1 MCFFTTNTTLLFIFK
16 KVKKHIANDK
26 KKEYNTVKG
35 SEFMAG
41 KYEIDM
47 CNGSLFP
54 KIIKCALPLMAAN
67 LLQLLY
73 NAVDII
79 VVGRYVGESA
89 LAAVGSTSSLISL
102 IVNAFIGFSV
112 GTSVVVAQNIGSK
125 DYDKVSD
132 ACHTSVL
139 FSVLTGVFLVVIG
152 TIICRPLLILMG
164 SPENVID
171 QATLYMKIYF
181 LGMPA
186 FMFTTYGSALMRTVG
201 DTKRPLYYFS
211 ISGILN
217 VVLNLI
223 MVLCFNMGVAG
234 VAGATIISQ
243 YVSAAFILIAL
254 TRNDGYIKIYLSD
267 LRIEKDSLLSIIKK
281 GLPVGLQSIV
291 FGTSNVIIQSSVNSF
306 GSAVM
311 AGSSAAANIEGFL
324 YTAQNTFCH
333 VATSFVGQN
342 FGAKNYKRIDKI
354 LLICMSVVFVI
365 GLTLG
370 TLVYIFGN
378 NLLSIYAPGNLEAI
392 FYGMVRIRY
401 IELMYFSCGIM
412 DVFVGTIRGIGSS
425 VTPMITSILGVC
437 GIRIL
442 WIFTVFKQNKT
453 LETLFISYPISW
465 VATTLILMV
474 AYLIIRKK
482 YFKKEVLQ

>member
-1 MCFFTTNTTLLFIFK
+1 
-16 KVKKHIANDK
+16 
-26 KKEYNTVKG
+26 
-35 SEFMAG
+35 MAG

-54 KIIKCALPLMAAN
+54 KIIRCALPLMATS

-79 VVGRYVGESA
+79 VVGRYVGETA
-89 LAAVGSTSSLISL
+89 LAAVGSTSSLINL
-102 IVNAFIGFSV
+102 IVNVFIGFSV
-112 GTSVVVAQNIGSK
+112 GTSIVVAQNIGAK
-125 DYDKVSD
+125 DNKKVSD

-139 FSVLTGVFLVVIG
+139 FSVLAGILLAVIG
-152 TIICRPLLILMG
+152 NIVCRPLLVLMG

-186 FMFTTYGSALMRTVG
+186 FMLTTYGSALMRTVG

-234 VAGATIISQ
+234 VAIATIISQ
-243 YVSAAFILIAL
+243 YVSAVFILMAL
-254 TRNDGYIKIYLSD
+254 TRTDGHIKIYLND
-267 LRIEKDSLLSIIKK
+267 LRIVKDSLIAIIKK
-281 GLPVGLQSIV
+281 GLPVGLQSMV
-291 FGTSNVIIQSSVNSF
+291 FSGSNVIIQSSINSF

-311 AGSSAAANIEGFL
+311 AGSSAASNIEGFL

-333 VATSFVGQN
+333 VATSFAGQN
-342 FGAKNYKRIDKI
+342 FGAKKYKRIDKI
-354 LLICMSVVFVI
+354 LMICIGVVFAI
-365 GLTLG
+365 GLSFGILIYSFGEELLG
-370 TLVYIFGN
+370 
-378 NLLSIYAPGNLEAI
+378 IYAPGNPEAI
-392 FYGMVRIRY
+392 SYGLIRMRFILLPY
-401 IELMYFSCGIM
+401 LICGIM
-412 DVFVGTIRGIGSS
+412 EVFVGTIRGIGSS

-437 GIRIL
+437 GIRIM
-442 WIFTVFKQNKT
+442 WIFTVFNYHKT

-465 VATTLILMV
+465 AATSLALLV
-474 AYLIIRKK
+474 SYFIIRKK
-482 YFKKEVLQ
+482 YFKKEETI

>member
-1 MCFFTTNTTLLFIFK
+1 
-16 KVKKHIANDK
+16 
-26 KKEYNTVKG
+26 
-35 SEFMAG
+35 MAG

-54 KIIKCALPLMAAN
+54 KIIRCALPLMATS

-79 VVGRYVGESA
+79 VVGRYVGETA
-89 LAAVGSTSSLISL
+89 LAAVGSTSSLINL
-102 IVNAFIGFSV
+102 IVNVFIGFSV
-112 GTSVVVAQNIGSK
+112 GTSIVVAQNIGAK
-125 DYDKVSD
+125 DNKKVSD

-139 FSVLTGVFLVVIG
+139 FSILASILLAVVGNIV
-152 TIICRPLLILMG
+152 CRPLLVLMG

-186 FMFTTYGSALMRTVG
+186 FMLTTYGSALMRTVG

-223 MVLCFNMGVAG
+223 FVIQFNMGVAG
-234 VAGATIISQ
+234 VAVATIISQ
-243 YVSAAFILIAL
+243 YVSAVFIFMAL
-254 TRNDGYIKIYLSD
+254 TRTDGHIKIYLND
-267 LRIEKDSLLSIIKK
+267 LRIAKDSLISIIKK
-281 GLPVGLQSIV
+281 GLPVGFQSMI
-291 FGTSNVIIQSSVNSF
+291 FSGSNVIIQSSVNSF

-324 YTAQNTFCH
+324 YAAQNTFSY
-333 VATSFVGQN
+333 VATSFAGQN
-342 FGAKNYKRIDKI
+342 FGAKNYKRIDQT
-354 LLICMSVVFVI
+354 LMICMSIVFVI
-365 GLTLG
+365 GLTLSV
-370 TLVYIFGN
+370 LVSTFGN
-378 NLLSIYAPGNLEAI
+378 NLLNIYAPSNADAI

-401 IELMYFSCGIM
+401 VQLLYFLCGVM
-412 DVFVGTIRGIGSS
+412 EVFVGTIRGIGSS

-437 GIRIL
+437 GIRIV
-442 WIFTVFKQNKT
+442 WIFTVFAHNRA

-465 VATTLILMV
+465 AATSLILLI
-474 AYLIIRKK
+474 AYFIIRKK
-482 YFKKEVLQ
+482 YFKKEETV

>member
-1 MCFFTTNTTLLFIFK
+1 
-16 KVKKHIANDK
+16 
-26 KKEYNTVKG
+26 
-35 SEFMAG
+35 MAG

-54 KIIKCALPLMAAN
+54 KIIRCALPLMATS

-79 VVGRYVGESA
+79 VVGRYVGETA
-89 LAAVGSTSSLISL
+89 LAAVGSTSSLINL
-102 IVNAFIGFSV
+102 IVNVFIGFSV
-112 GTSVVVAQNIGSK
+112 GTSIVVAQNIGAK
-125 DYDKVSD
+125 DNKKVSD

-139 FSVLTGVFLVVIG
+139 FSILAGILLAVVGNIV
-152 TIICRPLLILMG
+152 CRPLLVLMG

-186 FMFTTYGSALMRTVG
+186 FMLTTYGSALMRTVG

-223 MVLCFNMGVAG
+223 FVIQFNMGVAG
-234 VAGATIISQ
+234 VAVATIISQ
-243 YVSAAFILIAL
+243 YVSAVFILMAL
-254 TRNDGYIKIYLSD
+254 TRTDGHIKIYLND
-267 LRIEKDSLLSIIKK
+267 LRIAKDSLISIIKK
-281 GLPVGLQSIV
+281 GLPVGFQSMI
-291 FGTSNVIIQSSVNSF
+291 FSGSNVIIQSSVNSF

-324 YTAQNTFCH
+324 YAAQNTFSY
-333 VATSFVGQN
+333 VATSFAGQN
-342 FGAKNYKRIDKI
+342 FGAKNYKRIDQT
-354 LLICMSVVFVI
+354 LMICMSIVFVI
-365 GLTLG
+365 GLTLSV
-370 TLVYIFGN
+370 LVSAFGN
-378 NLLSIYAPGNLEAI
+378 NLLNIYAPGNADAI

-401 IELMYFSCGIM
+401 VQLLYFLCGIM
-412 DVFVGTIRGIGSS
+412 EVFVGTIRGIGSS

-437 GIRIL
+437 GIRIM
-442 WIFTVFKQNKT
+442 WIFTVFAHNKT

-465 VATTLILMV
+465 AATSLILLI
-474 AYLIIRKK
+474 AYFIIRKK
-482 YFKKEVLQ
+482 YFKKEETV